1 MGRVGGWR
9 WASGRLRPR
18 VPCRAPLA
26 CPPHRWPSHA
36 RLPLRPHIPYPFRY
50 AWSFVETEFGVKK
63 GERLWQ
69 LGFGSGFKASKGRG
83 GKLGQRLL

>member
-1 MGRVGGWR
+1 MGGGGRVGGF
-9 WASGRLRPR
+9 GRGS
-18 VPCRAPLA
+18 RAG
-26 CPPHRWPSHA
+26 RPSHA
-36 RLPLRPHIPYPFRY
+36 CLTGGPRTPASHSRPHIPYPLRY